1 MRTILVSLLLALALP
16 LVGLV
21 GCSTSAT
28 RDAAKTPAREDL
40 RFVRLVTTAGNI
52 DLELDATR
60 APIGVANF
68 LGYAT
73 RGEYNGTI
81 FHRTV
86 PSFVIQGGG
95 YTTALVE
102 LKGSPTIKNEW
113 QNGLKNS
120 RGTIAWARDTDPDTA
135 TREFYINLVDNTKL
149 DTPREVSGKAGYA
162 VFGRVIA
169 GMDVVD
175 KIASGKLYELPARE
189 MKHIPVEPTIV
200 LRVETLDAA
209 TNAK

>member
-1 MRTILVSLLLALALP
+1 MRPTLLAFLLP
-16 LVGLV
+16 LLTLV
-21 GCSTSAT
+21 GCSSSAP
-28 RDAAKTPAREDL
+28 RDTANTPAREDL
-40 RFVRLVTTAGNI
+40 RFVRLVTTAGDI

-68 LGYAT
+68 LGYAS

-86 PSFVIQGGG
+86 PGFVIQGGG

-113 QNGLKNS
+113 QNGLKNN

-135 TREFYINLVDNTKL
+135 TREFYINLVDNAKL
-149 DTPREVSGKAGYA
+149 DTPRDVSGKAGYA
-162 VFGRVIA
+162 VFGRVIS

-175 KIASGKLYELPARE
+175 TIASGTLYELPARD
-189 MKHIPVEPTIV
+189 MKHIPVEPTVV
-200 LRVETLDAA
+200 LRVESLGAPAA
-209 TNAK
+209 GK